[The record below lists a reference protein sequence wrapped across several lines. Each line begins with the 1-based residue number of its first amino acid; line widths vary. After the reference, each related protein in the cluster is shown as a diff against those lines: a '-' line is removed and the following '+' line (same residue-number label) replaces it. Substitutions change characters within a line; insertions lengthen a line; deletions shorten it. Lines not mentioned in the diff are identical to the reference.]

1 MYRPTSGTGSWPSRV
16 APSLA
21 ARLLRSVAV
30 DLAARVDH
38 RLPGTRE
45 AVRRRVVV
53 CGDGDHVVGLLGS
66 YASSAWHLAGESFDK
81 LTIALRHSAHQ
92 GLDPV
97 RYALGIV
104 STLTHEIAH
113 AITHIYGIAGTT
125 GPGRIR
131 HTEDFAAVAIL
142 LGLRVVRHPE
152 HPAVVF
158 TPGLSEQARTDYADL
173 IQRVAQAGLHRTT
186 GTGYAGPA
194 RFHNLIDDALA
205 ADPSLG
211 RAAASARSN
220 TASSSSS
227 LFSR

>member
-1 MYRPTSGTGSWPSRV
+1 MRHPASASGSWMRPVNADDAS
-16 APSLA
+16 
-21 ARLLRSVAV
+21 RLLRSVAV

-66 YASSAWHLAGESFDK
+66 YTSSAWHLAGESFDK

-92 GLDPV
+92 DLDPV

-104 STLTHEIAH
+104 STLMHEIAH

-131 HTEDFAAVAIL
+131 HTEDFAVIANR
-142 LGLRVVRHPE
+142 LGLRVVRRPE
-152 HPAVVF
+152 HPAGVF
-158 TPGLSEQARTDYADL
+158 TPGLSEQGRTDYADL
-173 IQRVAQAGLHRTT
+173 IQRVTQAQLHRTT

-194 RFHNLIDDALA
+194 RFHDLVDAALA

-211 RAAASARSN
+211 KTNSSASSN
-220 TASSSSS
+220 TASPSS

>member
-1 MYRPTSGTGSWPSRV
+1 MDHHNPPPLGFGARTDASI
-16 APSLA
+16 A
-21 ARLLRSVAV
+21 AQLLRSVAL

-38 RLPGTRE
+38 RLPGT
-45 AVRRRVVV
+45 AKTVRRRAVV
-53 CGDGDHVVGLLGS
+53 CGDGNHVVGLLGS
-66 YASSAWHLAGESFDK
+66 YTSSAWRLAGESFDK

-92 GLDPV
+92 DLDPA

-131 HTEDFAAVAIL
+131 HTEDFAVIAIR

-152 HPAVVF
+152 HPTVVF
-158 TPGLSEQARTDYADL
+158 TPGLSERGRTDYADL
-173 IQRVAQAGLHRTT
+173 IQRVAQAQLHRTT

-194 RFHNLIDDALA
+194 RFHDLVDAALA

-211 RAAASARSN
+211 KTNSSASAS
-220 TASSSSS
+220 TASPSS

>member
-1 MYRPTSGTGSWPSRV
+1 MRHPASASGSWMRPVNADDAS
-16 APSLA
+16 
-21 ARLLRSVAV
+21 RLLRSVAV

-66 YASSAWHLAGESFDK
+66 YTSSAWHLAGESFDK

-92 GLDPV
+92 DLDPV

-131 HTEDFAAVAIL
+131 HTEDFAVIANR
-142 LGLRVVRHPE
+142 LGLRVVRRPE
-152 HPAVVF
+152 HPAGVF
-158 TPGLSEQARTDYADL
+158 TPGLSEQGRTDYADL
-173 IQRVAQAGLHRTT
+173 IQRVTQAQLHRTT

-194 RFHNLIDDALA
+194 RFHDLVDAALA

-211 RAAASARSN
+211 KTNSSASSN
-220 TASSSSS
+220 TASPSS

>member
-1 MYRPTSGTGSWPSRV
+1 MRHPASASGSWMRPVNADDAS
-16 APSLA
+16 
-21 ARLLRSVAV
+21 RLLRSVAV

-45 AVRRRVVV
+45 AVHRRVVV

-66 YASSAWHLAGESFDK
+66 YTSSAWHLAGDSFDK

-92 GLDPV
+92 DLDPV

-131 HTEDFAAVAIL
+131 HTEDFAAIAIR
-142 LGLRVVRHPE
+142 LGLRVVRRPE

-158 TPGLSEQARTDYADL
+158 TPGLSEQGRTDYADL
-173 IQRVAQAGLHRTT
+173 IQRVAQAQLHRTT
-186 GTGYAGPA
+186 GTCYAGPA
-194 RFHNLIDDALA
+194 RFHDLVDDALA
-205 ADPSLG
+205 ADLSLG
-211 RAAASARSN
+211 QTNSSTSAS
-220 TASSSSS
+220 TASPSS

>member
-1 MYRPTSGTGSWPSRV
+1 MRHPASASGSWMRPVNADDAS
-16 APSLA
+16 
-21 ARLLRSVAV
+21 RLLRSVAV
-30 DLAARVDH
+30 DLAARVDR

-66 YASSAWHLAGESFDK
+66 YTSSAWHLTGESFDK

-92 GLDPV
+92 DLDPV

-131 HTEDFAAVAIL
+131 HTEDFAAVAIR
-142 LGLRVVRHPE
+142 LGLRVVRRPE

-158 TPGLSEQARTDYADL
+158 TPGLSEQGRTDYADL
-173 IQRVAQAGLHRTT
+173 IQRVAQAQLHRTT

-194 RFHNLIDDALA
+194 RFHDLIDAALA

-211 RAAASARSN
+211 QTNSSASSN
-220 TASSSSS
+220 TASPSS